1 MDFNP
6 MLLIEMHLCSWEE
19 IVKLLVA
26 CFLGG
31 ILGLERELTRHPAGL
46 RTHILV
52 SLGSAAVILM
62 VFFMMRTLD
71 ASAKFD
77 PGRAI
82 AGIITG
88 MGFIGAGAIMKE
100 GASIHGITTAA
111 SLWVAAAVGMLS
123 AVGAYGLAI
132 FTTLLATVTMAFSPR
147 AITKSEDEA
156 NNQSRQNPP
165 NKEQHGKNSVS

>member
-1 MDFNP
+1 MENNP
-6 MLLIEMHLCSWEE
+6 FVMFGIQQCSWDE
-19 IVKLLVA
+19 IVKLLTA

-31 ILGLERELTRHPAGL
+31 VIGLERELTRHPAGL

-52 SLGSAAVILM
+52 SLGSAAVMLM
-62 VFFMMRTLD
+62 AFYLMKTLEP
-71 ASAKFD
+71 SSKFD

-132 FTTLLATVTMAFSPR
+132 FTTLLATATMAFSPR
-147 AITKSEDEA
+147 TLPKIED
-156 NNQSRQNPP
+156 QKQ
-165 NKEQHGKNSVS
+165 Q

>member
-1 MDFNP
+1 MESCPIVIFG
-6 MLLIEMHLCSWEE
+6 IQQCSWDE
-19 IVKLLVA
+19 IVKLLTA

-31 ILGLERELTRHPAGL
+31 VIGLERELTRHPAGL

-62 VFFMMRTLD
+62 VFYLMRTLD
-71 ASAKFD
+71 TSAKFD

-100 GASIHGITTAA
+100 GPSVHGITTAA

-147 AITKSEDEA
+147 TFPRITDE
-156 NNQSRQNPP
+156 NNNLAKQ
-165 NKEQHGKNSVS
+165 